1 MLSLSIER
9 RNIMDYKFK
18 TKPYEHQL
26 SALKKSWNKENFAY
40 FMEMGTG
47 KSKVLIDNVSML
59 YDKGKI
65 NGLLLIAPK
74 GVYKNWFDSEIPTHM
89 VDHIDKKMVLWQANI
104 TKSQQQKLDTLFEPG
119 EDLHILIMN
128 VDAFSTEKGVEFA
141 AKFLRCHRTMMA
153 IDESTTIKNPDA
165 KRSKN
170 ICSLG
175 RHAKYRRI
183 LTGSPITKS
192 PLDLYKQC
200 EFLDEGLLDFTSY
213 LAFRTRYAI
222 MSTMRLPTHN
232 AQIVVGYKNLPEL
245 SEKITRF
252 SDRVLKEDCLDLP
265 DYTYQKRVIQLSKE
279 QQKLYDQMKQVALAQ
294 MDGKLMTTSTALV
307 QLMRLQQITCGHFK
321 ADDDTLKIIKNERIP
336 ALMNILEEVEGKAII
351 WAHWRHDIDS
361 IVKAIE
367 KVYPGSVMTY

>member
-1 MLSLSIER
+1 MVPLSIER
-9 RNIMDYKFK
+9 RNIMNYKFK

-104 TKSQQQKLDTLFEPG
+104 NKGQQLKLDTLFETG

-141 AKFLRCHRTMMA
+141 AKFLRCHRTLMA

-165 KRSKN
+165 KRFKN
-170 ICSLG
+170 IC
-175 RHAKYRRI
+175 
-183 LTGSPITKS
+183 
-192 PLDLYKQC
+192 
-200 EFLDEGLLDFTSY
+200 
-213 LAFRTRYAI
+213 
-222 MSTMRLPTHN
+222 
-232 AQIVVGYKNLPEL
+232 
-245 SEKITRF
+245 
-252 SDRVLKEDCLDLP
+252 
-265 DYTYQKRVIQLSKE
+265 
-279 QQKLYDQMKQVALAQ
+279 
-294 MDGKLMTTSTALV
+294 
-307 QLMRLQQITCGHFK
+307 
-321 ADDDTLKIIKNERIP
+321 
-336 ALMNILEEVEGKAII
+336 
-351 WAHWRHDIDS
+351 
-361 IVKAIE
+361 
-367 KVYPGSVMTY
+367 